1 MAVEFDRNVTE
12 YEVREVFSKIITP
25 ADEVI
30 TFGCYRRTGV
40 MMRLLNLL
48 GTAACIVLA
57 VMFYTLFAKNGTGQN
72 LIVSWVIIGIFAA
85 VGIYL
90 LIKAANGESD
100 VYYIFTDRVIA
111 SKTKR
116 QLIGR
121 VFYTANLAYVRTQKG
136 REYDLIIVRQKYM
149 SGERRLCCVE
159 DAGVVLGLCAAKVGA
174 RII

>member
-1 MAVEFDRNVTE
+1 MAVEFDKDVTE
-12 YEVREVFSKIITP
+12 YEVREVFSKILTP

-30 TFGCYRRTGV
+30 TFGCYRRTGAMTRV
-40 MMRLLNLL
+40 LNLL

-57 VMFYTLFAKNGTGQN
+57 VMFYVLFAKNGSGQN

-85 VGIYL
+85 VGIWR

-111 SKTKR
+111 AKTKR
-116 QLIGR
+116 QLMGR
-121 VFYTANLAYVRTQKG
+121 IFYTANLSYMRAQRG
-136 REYDLIIVRQKYM
+136 REYDTIIARVPVQ
-149 SGERRLCCVE
+149 GEHTVCYVE
-159 DAGVVLGLCAAKVGA
+159 DAGVVLGLCAVKGKV

>member
-1 MAVEFDRNVTE
+1 MAVEFDRDVTE
-12 YEVREVFSKIITP
+12 YEVREVFSKILTP

-111 SKTKR
+111 AKTKR

-121 VFYTANLAYVRTQKG
+121 VFYTANLTYLRTQRG
-136 REYDLIIVRQKYM
+136 RECDTIIARVPVQ
-149 SGERRLCCVE
+149 GEKRVCCVE
-159 DAGVVLGLCAAKVGA
+159 DASVVLGLCAAKVGA
-174 RII
+174 RIV

>member
-1 MAVEFDRNVTE
+1 MAVEFDRDVTE
-12 YEVREVFSKIITP
+12 YEVREVFSKIVTP
-25 ADEVI
+25 ADDVI

-90 LIKAANGESD
+90 LIKAVNGESD
-100 VYYIFTDRVIA
+100 VYYVFTERVIA
-111 SKTKR
+111 AKTKR

-121 VFYTANLAYVRTQKG
+121 IFYTANLTYLRTQRG
-136 REYDLIIVRQKYM
+136 RECDTIIARVPVQ
-149 SGERRLCCVE
+149 GEMRVCCVE
-159 DAGVVLGLCAAKVGA
+159 DASVVLGLCAAKVGA
-174 RII
+174 RIV

>member
-1 MAVEFDRNVTE
+1 MAVEFDRDVTE

-40 MMRLLNLL
+40 MMRLINLL

-111 SKTKR
+111 AKTKR

-121 VFYTANLAYVRTQKG
+121 IFYTANLTYLRTQRG
-136 REYDLIIVRQKYM
+136 RGCDTIIARVPVQ
-149 SGERRLCCVE
+149 GEMRVCCVE
-159 DAGVVLGLCAAKVGA
+159 DASVVLGSCAAKVGA
-174 RII
+174 RIV